1 MPVSLCV
8 FLCQILCSS
17 PSMKLQHKNKNW
29 MAHSSIIECDTAL
42 FWTKISIASR
52 NGSFYALQSPF
63 CSPHCS
69 ITIQTNINPREHT
82 RVHTRAHTEVIPQ
95 IPSLTANLSPPP
107 HQPALLS
114 NGSVMP
120 SLTCSL
126 LVCKSHTRTHT
137 HTNLVIFWERLAV
150 IHTPSESHV
159 NDARRHFKI
168 TLATWI
174 IVGTWIKN

>member
-1 MPVSLCV
+1 M
-8 FLCQILCSS
+8 CSS
-17 PSMKLQHKNKNW
+17 ARYSAALLRWSCNARTK
-29 MAHSSIIECDTAL
+29 IEWLILSFLNVTAFSVYLLMSNLLHFIKIPHTAL
-42 FWTKISIASR
+42 SLSLSYTSDISSTMNRTRSFYSIFSWQTLLWTKISIASR
-52 NGSFYALQSPF
+52 NGSLYALQCPF

-114 NGSVMP
+114 NGSVIP

-126 LVCKSHTRTHT
+126 LVCKSHTSTHT
-137 HTNLVIFWERLAV
+137 Y
-150 IHTPSESHV
+150 
-159 NDARRHFKI
+159 
-168 TLATWI
+168 
-174 IVGTWIKN
+174 